1 MSGLIPESF
10 IADLLARID
19 IVDVVSERV
28 ALKKAGRDWSACCP
42 FHDERTPSFTV
53 SPSKQF
59 YHCFG
64 CGASGSAIRFLME
77 YDRLEF
83 PDAIEEL
90 AARLNL
96 EVPRSGDR
104 AAVPRAAHDD
114 LYGLLEEATRFYA
127 RQLQEHQPALNYFA
141 ARGLSADTIEQFRL
155 GHASAQW
162 GALKDAMGSS
172 ARRIERMETAGLV
185 SRNERGNV
193 YDRFRDRVI
202 FPIVDRRGRPIAFGG
217 RLLAD
222 ADGPKYLNSPET
234 PLFHK
239 GRELFGFWQARQANR
254 KLERMIVVEGY
265 MDVLALHQHG
275 ITQAVATLGTATTGD
290 HVQLL
295 FRNAADVWFCFDGD
309 RAGRQAAWRAV
320 ESMLPHMRDGR
331 QAWFVLLPEG
341 EDPDSIVQD
350 EGAAGFEQRLA
361 DATPLSQLFFDHIGV
376 DANLDTLDGRA
387 RLAERARPLL
397 AQFPAGAFRDLMH
410 EHLAQL
416 SGAHLQQPAATPPPN
431 RPRIDAGMARR
442 SLVRTAIA
450 LLLEQPAV
458 AGAVDPPWTFAGL
471 RQPGVALLVEMIDKA
486 RTQPDVHTAALIE
499 QFAQRSEYVALQKL
513 ATQSFAGEAD
523 GLVEEFR
530 GAIRR
535 LEEQTLRQRRSELL
549 ARLDTLD
556 ETEKTE
562 LRHLLAGTVAPS

>member
-1 MSGLIPESF
+1 
-10 IADLLARID
+10 
-19 IVDVVSERV
+19 
-28 ALKKAGRDWSACCP
+28 
-42 FHDERTPSFTV
+42 
-53 SPSKQF
+53 
-59 YHCFG
+59 
-64 CGASGSAIRFLME
+64 ME

-83 PDAIEEL
+83 PDAVEEL

-96 EVPRSGDR
+96 EVPRSGAR
-104 AAVPRAAHDD
+104 TTQPRDAHDD
-114 LYGLLEEATRFYA
+114 LYGLVEEATRFYA
-127 RQLQEHQPALNYFA
+127 RQLLEHRPAQDYLA
-141 ARGLSADTIEQFRL
+141 ARGLSADIIEQFRL

-162 GALKDAMGSS
+162 GALKDALGTS

-275 ITQAVATLGTATTGD
+275 ITQAVATLGTATTSD

-341 EDPDSIVQD
+341 EDPDSIVQH
-350 EGAAGFEQRLA
+350 EGADGFEQRLA
-361 DATPLSQLFFDHIGV
+361 EATPLSQLFFDHIGV

-397 AQFPAGAFRDLMH
+397 AQLPAGAFRDLMQ

-416 SGAHLQQPAATPPPN
+416 SGARLQLSAATPPTRQRVPARATA
-431 RPRIDAGMARR
+431 RP

-450 LLLEQPAV
+450 LLLEQPGV
-458 AGAVDPPWTFAGL
+458 ASTIEPPWAFAAL
-471 RQPGVALLVEMIDKA
+471 DQPGVELLVEMIERA
-486 RTQPDVHTAALIE
+486 RAQPGIHTAALVE
-499 QFAQRSEYVALQKL
+499 QFATHRQHAAVQKL
-513 ATQSFAGEAD
+513 AAQSFAGEAE

-530 GAIRR
+530 GAIMR
-535 LEEQTLRQRRSELL
+535 LNEQTLRQRRGELL

-556 ETEKTE
+556 ETEKAE
-562 LRHLLAGTVAPS
+562 LRALLSGPTATP